1 MSRRARF
8 PPGLATQAET
18 LGATLDVYL
27 HAARSCFWWGQGV
40 AAVQQ
45 RFLIQWSPALP
56 AGVVL
61 EPSTAAAVHLSGQLA
76 FAGEAL
82 IAGLLLLH
90 QIRQEWCL
98 ASPPIAETFAPN
110 SRRFAGLLSI
120 FADPLWLSRQGRR
133 PQSAS
138 ECLQCLQSSS
148 PLSSRPADQEP
159 KAIQPA
165 RGAGAICPLKCLAVL
180 QLKCLVQG

>member
-1 MSRRARF
+1 MSRLARF
-8 PPGLATQAET
+8 PPGLATQAAT

-40 AAVQQ
+40 AAVKQ
-45 RFLIQWSPALP
+45 RFLIQRSPALP

-120 FADPLWLSRQGRR
+120 FAGSLWLGRQGRR

-138 ECLQCLQSSS
+138 ECLQCLQNSS

-180 QLKCLVQG
+180 QLKCLVEG